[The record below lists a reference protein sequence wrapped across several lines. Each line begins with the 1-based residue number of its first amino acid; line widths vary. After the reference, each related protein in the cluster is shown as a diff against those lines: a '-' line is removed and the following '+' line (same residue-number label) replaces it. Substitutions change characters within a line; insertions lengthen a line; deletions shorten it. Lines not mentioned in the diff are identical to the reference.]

1 MKEQDKPSSTQ
12 VACCTCPVNNMDTEK
27 FTKVQCDCVRIFSV
41 LSQVENK
48 KIKREHIY
56 ILTLCL
62 SITFFMSQYLA
73 LLI

>member
-1 MKEQDKPSSTQ
+1 
-12 VACCTCPVNNMDTEK
+12 MDTEK